1 MVRRILVV
9 GYGALAYV
17 LFLGVLVYTFG
28 FLANAFVPK
37 AIDDGPVG
45 PVWLAVLVNSTLLAL
60 FAAQHSVM
68 ARPWFKRAW
77 TRVVPAA
84 IERSTYVLASS
95 VVLALMF
102 WLWRPIPGTVWSAH
116 AVWLQAVLWTIFGL
130 GWIVGLLSTFMIGH
144 FEMFGMRQVL
154 SRARVVSDAES
165 GFREPWFYRL
175 VRHPLM
181 VGFFIVFWAVPEMS
195 YGRLFFAVASTGYIL
210 IAVRFEEHDLRR
222 DLGEEYERYAERVP
236 RFIPRPSA
244 LAGRD

>member
-17 LFLGVLVYTFG
+17 LFLAVLVYTFG

-116 AVWLQAVLWTIFGL
+116 AVWLQAVLWTILPGVDRRPTEHLHDRALRNVWHAAGPVPRPCGL
-130 GWIVGLLSTFMIGH
+130 RRRVGIP
-144 FEMFGMRQVL
+144 
-154 SRARVVSDAES
+154 
-165 GFREPWFYRL
+165 EPWFYRL

-195 YGRLFFAVASTGYIL
+195 FGRLFFAVASTGYIL